1 MTYSKRIPPIKIKVD
16 IRGYNFLVEILSI
29 HAERDNE
36 RLAKKSSKLK
46 DKLLRYSVPF
56 ETEEKETL
64 IDVRFYPNEAEDLI
78 EILFNSIDEFE
89 VSTNYFEVL
98 LKVRESIQKEKSE
111 E

>member
-1 MTYSKRIPPIKIKVD
+1 MFGVNRQGVQVRVTSEQKGRKPKNRAY
-16 IRGYNFLVEILSI
+16 LV
-29 HAERDNE
+29 NE
-36 RLAKKSSKLK
+36 EL
-46 DKLLRYSVPF
+46 PF

-98 LKVRESIQKEKSE
+98 LKVRESIHKEKSE

>member
-1 MTYSKRIPPIKIKVD
+1 MAHAKRKPPIKMKAD

-36 RLAKKSSKLK
+36 KLSNKASKLK
-46 DKLLRYSVPF
+46 DKILRYSVPF
-56 ETEEKETL
+56 ETEDKDTL
-64 IDVRFYPNEAEDLI
+64 IDIRFYNNEAEDLI

-89 VSTNYFEVL
+89 VNANYFEVL
-98 LKVRESIQKEKSE
+98 LKVRESIQKENRE